1 MATTTTPTAT
11 TRELQGRVAVLTGG
25 TGAIGRA
32 IAEEL
37 IAQGAWVAL
46 LARDPQKG
54 EEAERSLGPNAR
66 FYPLDVTHGEE
77 VERTF
82 KAIYADRG
90 RIDFLINNAG
100 AMRDNLLVR
109 MKDEEWDLVITTNLK
124 GAFYCTKAAVRY
136 MLRQRSGAI
145 VNVTSVSGQLGVPGQ
160 ANYSTAKAGLMGFT
174 RALARELASRGI
186 RVNAVAPGYIDAGM
200 TEGLDERVKGYY
212 REQIPLG
219 RFGRP
224 EEVAPLVAF
233 LLSERASYI
242 TGQIFNVDG
251 GLALG

>member
-1 MATTTTPTAT
+1 MASTT
-11 TRELQGRVAVLTGG
+11 TRELEGRVAVLTGG
-25 TGAIGRA
+25 TGAIGQA
-32 IAEEL
+32 IAQEL

-54 EEAERSLGPNAR
+54 REAERALGPNTK
-66 FYPLDVTHGEE
+66 FYPVDVTQGED
-77 VERTF
+77 VEQAF
-82 KAIYADRG
+82 QAIYEDRG
-90 RIDFLINNAG
+90 QIDFLINNAG

-136 MLRQRSGAI
+136 MLRRRAGAI

-174 RALARELASRGI
+174 RALARELAPRNI
-186 RVNAVAPGYIDAGM
+186 RVNAVAPGFIDAGM

>member
-1 MATTTTPTAT
+1 MATPTTTT
-11 TRELQGRVAVLTGG
+11 TRELEGRVAVLTGG

-32 IAEEL
+32 IAQEL
-37 IAQGAWVAL
+37 VAQGAWVAL
-46 LARDPQKG
+46 LARDPQRG
-54 EEAERSLGPNAR
+54 REAEQALAPNAA
-66 FYPLDVTHGEE
+66 FYPVDVTCGGDVEQAFQAIHEE
-77 VERTF
+77 
-82 KAIYADRG
+82 RG

-100 AMRDNLLVR
+100 AMSDNLLVR

-136 MLRQRSGAI
+136 MIRQRAGAI

-174 RALARELASRGI
+174 RALARELAPRNI
-186 RVNAVAPGYIDAGM
+186 RVNAVAPGFIDAGM
-200 TEGLDERVKGYY
+200 TEGLDERVKSFY

>member
-1 MATTTTPTAT
+1 MAAATAAGAE
-11 TRELQGRVAVLTGG
+11 RALEGRVAVLTGG

-32 IAEEL
+32 IAREL
-37 IAQGAWVAL
+37 TAQGAWVAL
-46 LARDPQKG
+46 LARDPHKG
-54 EEAERSLGPNAR
+54 REAEQTLGPEAK
-66 FYPLDVTHGEE
+66 FYPVDVTRGEE
-77 VERTF
+77 VERVF
-82 KAIYADRG
+82 KAIYEERG
-90 RIDFLINNAG
+90 RLDFLINNAG

-109 MKDEEWDLVITTNLK
+109 MKDEEWDLVIAINLK

-136 MLRQRSGAI
+136 MLRQRAGAI

-174 RALARELASRGI
+174 RALARELASRNI
-186 RVNAVAPGYIDAGM
+186 RVNAVAPGFIDAGM